1 MKLDH
6 MHTTFSLWLLSHGIN
21 ILRLIH
27 VTAGINSLFFFFLLN
42 DISLQQSA
50 TVLKSIH
57 LLTYIFIFPVLGYY
71 K

>member
-6 MHTTFSLWLLSHGIN
+6 MHTTFSLWFLSHGIN

-27 VTAGINSLFFFFLLN
+27 VTAGINILFFFLLN

-57 LLTYIFIFPVLGYY
+57 LLTYIFIVPVLGYY